1 MSVSKTRQLLI
12 SVARELFAEKGMDGT
27 TMNDIAEASQRGRRT
42 LYTYFRNKEEI
53 YSAVIASELE
63 IMSER
68 LDQVALCDEEPDKK
82 IINLIYAHL
91 EQIKETVARNG
102 SIHAEF
108 FNNMAQ
114 VEKVRRTIDMEELNV
129 LRRIIT
135 QGCNLSIWRVSNIDF
150 IAEIIQYAI
159 KGMEVPYILGHIGE
173 GMDEKGIKE
182 EVCTLIF
189 RALGKKDDDNNSSNP
204 PQYKP
209 IVI

>member
-42 LYTYFRNKEEI
+42 LYTYFRNKEDI

-135 QGCNLSIWRVSNIDF
+135 QGCNLGIWRVSNIDF

-173 GMDEKGIKE
+173 GMDEKGIK
-182 EVCTLIF
+182 
-189 RALGKKDDDNNSSNP
+189 RKSAPSSSEHSARRTMTTTP
-204 PQYKP
+204 PILP
-209 IVI
+209 NTSP